1 MLQTPRLQKFIQDYS
16 HNTFISREEEQH
28 YAIVCTEESKMI
40 GDVSVFF
47 SEADNCFTLGI
58 TVAPLFQKQGIRL

>member
-47 SEADNCFTLGI
+47 SEADNFFNLGI
-58 TVAPLFQKQGIRL
+58 MVAHIFQK